1 MEGLLQ
7 TYGKSFAVGVLCFSA
22 LLMGYVIYEISLA
35 KQQFANRLIIN
46 SVTQSE
52 SELDNFFERVNS
64 LIHSA
69 GDQYESGFW
78 DGVDQRKKVL
88 HSISLIDHFEPISS
102 IGIAD
107 LRGYE
112 FNILPELSSDNWFT
126 REVFV
131 DRWGN
136 TARWSRWSVEDS
148 LVRTDQWESELPI
161 DPRERP
167 WFLGAVRSKGEIYW
181 TEPYEYTTGP
191 EIGITASR
199 LYESEVDS
207 LSRIIAFDLT
217 LNDLNEFVQDLHLT
231 DHQGIYILDA
241 DFERVIAFQA
251 YSETPELDSLD
262 LDRFA
267 SVVLPPPTE
276 FGDNVLSHVLG
287 HDENNRAFQFS
298 LNGESWWGIVR
309 PYHISD
315 TQRLNIVS
323 VLPESDFAI
332 EVNRTSMV
340 GVGSFLLILVLSF
353 LVVWNHNKLHRISR
367 MLGEKNELILEQKE
381 ILFSEVHHRVKN
393 NLAIISAFLEL
404 DLFALKDSS
413 EGPVLKKNM
422 QRIKVIAS
430 IQEEIYKSE
439 TLGMVSLN
447 SVLDRLFER
456 HEEFTIRL
464 HILPEVD
471 EIRINV
477 NQAMTYGIL
486 LHEILSGLNP
496 GSGENVRECKLR
508 VVRSGNKVTT
518 TFQAQQ
524 PKAFSESCRRVFESD
539 VVQALSKQLSAD
551 LSVMSE
557 PAFEFRVTFE
567 LQDRKGVVSTL
578 SYA

>member
-1 MEGLLQ
+1 MERLLQ
-7 TYGKSFAVGVLCFSA
+7 TYGKSFAVGVLGVSA

-52 SELDNFFERVNS
+52 SELDNFFERVNN

-69 GDQYESGFW
+69 GHQYESGFW

-112 FNILPELSSDNWFT
+112 LNILPELSSDSWFT

-136 TARWSRWSVEDS
+136 TARWSRWRTGDS
-148 LVRTDQWESELPI
+148 LILEDQWESELPI

-167 WFLGAVRSKGEIYW
+167 WFRGAVRSKGEIYW

-191 EIGITASR
+191 EIGITASK
-199 LYESEVDS
+199 LYESDVDS

-217 LNDLNEFVQDLHLT
+217 LHDLNEFVQDLHLT

-241 DFERVIAFQA
+241 DFERVIAFPA
-251 YSETPELDSLD
+251 DLDTPGLDSLD
-262 LDRFA
+262 LDRIA
-267 SVVLPPPTE
+267 SVVFPSPTE
-276 FGDNVLSHVLG
+276 FGDNVLSHVLA
-287 HDENNRAFQFS
+287 HDENNRAFQF
-298 LNGESWWGIVR
+298 LLDGESWWGIVR

-367 MLGEKNELILEQKE
+367 MLGEKNEMILEQKE

-413 EGPVLKKNM
+413 EVPVLKKNM
-422 QRIKVIAS
+422 QRIKIIAL

-447 SVLDRLFER
+447 SILNRLFER
-456 HEEFTIRL
+456 HEEFTTRL
-464 HILPEVD
+464 HLLPEMD
-471 EIRINV
+471 EIRMNV

-496 GSGENVRECKLR
+496 GSDENVRECKLR
-508 VVRSGNKVTT
+508 VLRSDNKVIT
-518 TFQAQQ
+518 TFQAQHPEAF
-524 PKAFSESCRRVFESD
+524 PKSCRRVVESN
-539 VVQALSKQLSAD
+539 VVHALSRQLSAD
-551 LSVMSE
+551 LSLMPE
-557 PAFEFRVTFE
+557 PAFEFQITFE
-567 LQDRKGVVSTL
+567 LQDRKGVVSSR